1 MGRDAGGTWLVNRR
15 ARGPQSLTRRGGGVQ
30 QRPQAPADP
39 KVSHEQVGAGTTTRL
54 GQAAGERCGRRGGW
68 EVCVGAVADGIGQVP
83 FLRYLRWSRRRVGVG
98 EGRVGGCVQWK
109 VNGTLPTALFP
120 ISMHSSHWLA
130 DKVQRSTDC
139 FFFPEPPGG
148 VVPRG
153 EGGRCQ
159 RIGPVSRPSDP
170 KVRGLRDRFCPLSL
184 HPLAARLGIPRVARS
199 VDSPI
204 FLR

>member
-1 MGRDAGGTWLVNRR
+1 MPVARSRSRGRYTCYSALLRHGRGPSRMGRDAGGTWLVNRR

-98 EGRVGGCVQWK
+98 EGRV
-109 VNGTLPTALFP
+109 A
-120 ISMHSSHWLA
+120 
-130 DKVQRSTDC
+130 
-139 FFFPEPPGG
+139 FFFFAY
-148 VVPRG
+148 
-153 EGGRCQ
+153 
-159 RIGPVSRPSDP
+159 
-170 KVRGLRDRFCPLSL
+170 KF
-184 HPLAARLGIPRVARS
+184 A
-199 VDSPI
+199 
-204 FLR
+204 

>member
-83 FLRYLRWSRRRVGVG
+83 FLRYF
-98 EGRVGGCVQWK
+98 
-109 VNGTLPTALFP
+109 N
-120 ISMHSSHWLA
+120 
-130 DKVQRSTDC
+130 
-139 FFFPEPPGG
+139 PPGVKSELKKFFWISG
-148 VVPRG
+148 YVV
-153 EGGRCQ
+153 
-159 RIGPVSRPSDP
+159 
-170 KVRGLRDRFCPLSL
+170 L
-184 HPLAARLGIPRVARS
+184 
-199 VDSPI
+199 
-204 FLR
+204 

>member
-1 MGRDAGGTWLVNRR
+1 MRKASTCWMTRGKDVVRR
-15 ARGPQSLTRRGGGVQ
+15 RCRGKGSLQRRG
-30 QRPQAPADP
+30 
-39 KVSHEQVGAGTTTRL
+39 VS
-54 GQAAGERCGRRGGW
+54 
-68 EVCVGAVADGIGQVP
+68 
-83 FLRYLRWSRRRVGVG
+83 S
-98 EGRVGGCVQWK
+98 CVQWK
-109 VNGTLPTALFP
+109 VNGTLPPALFP

-159 RIGPVSRPSDP
+159 RIGPVSRPSGP

-184 HPLAARLGIPRVARS
+184 HPLAARLGIPNLPDYPAHYRDRFPSNAGIPQLRLVGIVKRK
-199 VDSPI
+199 SP
-204 FLR
+204 RNDQGHRD